1 MSSALYDKQ
10 IVTRFYM
17 AVDALYALGEIRSVR
32 SFEIEIGADH
42 SVFYS
47 LRNNDRKHT
56 LIHPA
61 WLRHL
66 VVAYDI
72 SADWLLVG
80 EGRMFR

>member
-1 MSSALYDKQ
+1 MNHDKQ

-32 SFEIEIGADH
+32 SFEIELGADH

-47 LRNNDRKHT
+47 LRKNDRTHT

-66 VVAYDI
+66 VVAYGV

-80 EGRMFR
+80 EGAMFR

>member
-1 MSSALYDKQ
+1 MNHDKQ

-32 SFEIEIGADH
+32 SFESEIGADH

-47 LRNNDRKHT
+47 LRKNDRKHT
-56 LIHPA
+56 RIHPA

-66 VVAYDI
+66 VVAYGV